1 MENFAMNHLKDS
13 LIIAC
18 ILKSLRAIPDKD
30 REIFVRKH
38 YQGQEEHCIA
48 EKLGLSVEQVRESLD
63 RSSMLLF
70 HNLRPYAGPIPVEE

>member
-1 MENFAMNHLKDS
+1 MENYATDHWKDN

-18 ILKSLRAIPDKD
+18 ILKSLRAIPEKD

-38 YQGQEEHCIA
+38 YRGQEETCIA
-48 EKLGLSVEQVRESLD
+48 EQLDIGVEQVRESLA
-63 RSSMLLF
+63 RSGMLLL

>member
-1 MENFAMNHLKDS
+1 MENFAIDHWKDS

-38 YQGQEEHCIA
+38 YRGQEENSIA
-48 EKLGLSVEQVRESLD
+48 EQLGLSSEQVQESLA
-63 RSSMLLF
+63 RSSILLF
-70 HNLRPYAGPIPVEE
+70 HNLRPYADPIPVEE